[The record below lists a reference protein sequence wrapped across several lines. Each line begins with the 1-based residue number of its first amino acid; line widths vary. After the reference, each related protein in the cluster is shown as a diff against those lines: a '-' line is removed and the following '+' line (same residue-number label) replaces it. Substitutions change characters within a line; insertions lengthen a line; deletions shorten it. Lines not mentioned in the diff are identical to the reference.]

1 PKVDAAWNLHELT
14 RELDLSAFVLF
25 SSAAGTFGNPGQAN
39 YAAANAFLDALAQHR
54 RAAGLPATSLA
65 WGLWADAS
73 GMTDEL
79 AETDRGRLSRAG
91 VAALSTE
98 EGLRLLDASI
108 ALPTAVAVPMRLDL
122 APLRARPESVP
133 ALLRALVRT
142 ARPAAAKAEG
152 SLAARISALPEDER
166 LPLLLDL
173 VRTCVAA
180 VLGHASAAQVEPERA
195 FGELGFDS
203 LTAVELRNRL
213 DAASGLRL
221 PATLIFDYPTPVVLA
236 GHLRSTLL
244 GGDEARSA
252 TTRTAVA
259 EDEPIAI
266 VGMSCRFPGGVASP
280 EDLWRLV
287 AEGRDAVSDFPDN
300 RGWNVD
306 ALYNPD
312 PGHSGTSTVR
322 WGGFLHDAAEF
333 DPAFFGMSPREALA
347 VDPQQRLLLETS
359 WEALE
364 RAGIE
369 PRTLRGSATG
379 VFAGVMY
386 NDYASRLRRAPE
398 GFEGQLGFGSSG
410 SIASGRVSY
419 VLGLEGPAMTVDTA
433 CSSSLVALHLAAQAL
448 RSGECSLALAG
459 GVTVMSS
466 PAAFVEFSRQ
476 RGLAP
481 DGRCKAFSADADGT
495 GWGEG
500 VGMLALERLSDA
512 QRNGH
517 RVLAV
522 VRGSAVNQDGA
533 SNGLTAPNGPSQ
545 QRVIRQALA
554 SAGLAPSEVD
564 AVEAHG
570 TGTTLGDPIEA
581 QALLATYGQDRDG
594 EPLWLGSL
602 KSNVGHTQAAAGV
615 AGVIKMVMAMRHGV
629 LPRTLHVSERSP
641 HVDWSAGAV
650 DVLMEPR
657 PWTAVG
663 RPRRAGVSSFG
674 VGGTNAHTIIEQ
686 APEAEESAPASSAP
700 ADGVVPWALSARSAE
715 ALRGQAIRLRE
726 HVAGEPGTG
735 PVDIGYSLATT
746 RQAFD
751 HRAVVVGDD
760 RAALLDGLTALAE
773 GQPFPGLVTDSV
785 ALGGV
790 GFLFSGQGSQRL
802 GMGRELAARFPVF
815 ADALDAVLGEFDPAV
830 REVLFG
836 EDADALNETGVT
848 QPALF
853 AVEVALFRLL
863 ESWGVR
869 PDVLAGHSI
878 GELAAAHVA
887 GVWSLA
893 DAVKVVSARAGL
905 MQALPKGGAMAAIR
919 ATEAEVAADLPETV
933 GIAAVNGPNSVVIS
947 GVADDVDVLA
957 ELWREGGRK
966 VTGLRVS
973 HAFHSPLMEPMLGEF
988 RRVLEAVSYEAPAI
1002 PVVSTLTGARA
1013 TAEELASPAYWV
1025 RHVRESVRFHDAV
1038 STLVDEGVVTFV
1050 EIGPGGTLSA
1060 LGQES
1065 APDAAFVPA
1074 LRGDRPEES
1083 ALLSAVAR
1091 LGTRGVPVDWTRLL
1105 PGGRPVELPTYAFQR
1120 KRYWLDAPRDL
1131 HIDEAAGGL
1140 GLAGA
1145 DHPLLGAAVDLADGQ
1160 GLVCTGRLGTD
1171 THPWLADHAVAQVT
1185 LLPGTAFAELALAA
1199 GGRLGLDEVDE
1210 LTLAAPL
1217 VLPERGGV
1225 RLRVT
1230 VGGDDG
1236 SGRRTLSIDSRP
1248 DDPAADTDWAR
1259 HATGFLTTGEP
1270 AHPAATTEWPP
1281 AGAES
1286 VDVDG
1291 LYDGLA
1297 AAGFGY
1303 GPAFQ
1308 GLRAAWRGEGA
1319 VYAEIE
1325 LDEAQ
1330 HLDAASFGV
1339 HPALLD
1345 AALHACTLGG
1355 LVEDAGRP
1363 RLPFSWNG
1371 VRWHATGAT
1380 AARVRLTPAG
1390 SDAVTLELTDV
1401 QGHPLATVAS
1411 LVLRPIA
1418 ADQWGARHRDS
1429 LFRLEWVAAQT
1440 RAATP
1445 APSRGCAV
1453 IGPDDLKVGAGLA
1466 LSGIAVEEH
1475 RDLAALAEAGVPEL
1489 VVVPCAEDGSE
1500 PVSGARTAALRALRL
1515 AQEWLADDRFLD
1527 SRLVFVTR
1535 GAVATGP
1542 DEDVPDLAD
1551 AAVWGLIRSAQSENP
1566 DRFTLVDVD
1575 VHDASWEVLS
1585 DVLAGSEPQAAVR
1598 AGDLLVPRLAP
1609 ARPSEEES
1617 PVEFA
1622 PGGTVLVTGATGT
1635 IGGLVTRHLVTGHG
1649 VRHLLLASRSGA
1661 AAPGADALCAELTG
1675 LGARVTLAAC
1685 DVTDPRAL
1693 ADLLAAVDSDHPLT
1707 GVVHSA
1713 GVLDDGVIGSMTP
1726 ERIDRVFRPKVD
1738 AAWHLHELTRDLD
1751 LSAFVLFS
1759 SAAGTFG

>member
-1 PKVDAAWNLHELT
+1 PVRPAAPAPARWAFLGDGPGRTETSEPARVYADLAALGEDEVPDLVFAPVPSAEGPAEATHRALALVRTWLSDDRFGAARLVFVTSGAVAADPDEDIPDLANSPVWGLVRAAQAEHPGRFVLVDVDEPADSVQALLSAVATDEPQLAVRAGEPFAPRLVRARPAESEGSGPGSGFGEGPVLVTGASGMLGGLVARHLVVQHGVRRLVLASRRGQVGALHDELTELGAEVAVVACDVADRDAVAALLAEHPVTAVVHAAGVLDDGVIGSMTPERIDTVFRPKVDAAWNLHELT

-39 YAAANAFLDALAQHR
+39 YASANAFLDALAQHR

-91 VAALSTE
+91 VAALSAE
-98 EGLRLLDASI
+98 EGLRLLDASL
-108 ALPTAVAVPMRLDL
+108 ALPTAVTVPMRLDL
-122 APLRARPESVP
+122 APLRARPETVP

-180 VLGHASAAQVEPERA
+180 VLGHASAAEVEPERA

-221 PATLIFDYPTPVVLA
+221 PATLIFDYPTPLVLA
-236 GHLRSTLL
+236 GHLRATLL
-244 GGDEARSA
+244 GGDEAGTA
-252 TTRTAVA
+252 TIRAAVA

-266 VGMSCRFPGGVASP
+266 VGMSCRFPGGVESP

-554 SAGLAPSEVD
+554 SAGLAPSDVD

-615 AGVIKMVMAMRHGV
+615 AGVIKMVMAMRNGV
-629 LPRTLHVSERSP
+629 LPQTLHVSERSP

-650 DVLMEPR
+650 DVLTEPR
-657 PWTAVG
+657 PWTAAG

-686 APEAEESAPASSAP
+686 APAAEESAPAAPPAP
-700 ADGVVPWALSARSAE
+700 ADGVVPWMLSARSAE
-715 ALRGQAIRLRE
+715 ALRDQAIRLRE

-735 PVDIGYSLATT
+735 AVDIGYSLATT

-760 RAALLDGLTALAE
+760 RAVLLDGLTALAE
-773 GQPFPGLVTDSV
+773 G
-785 ALGGV
+785 
-790 GFLFSGQGSQRL
+790 
-802 GMGRELAARFPVF
+802 
-815 ADALDAVLGEFDPAV
+815 
-830 REVLFG
+830 
-836 EDADALNETGVT
+836 
-848 QPALF
+848 
-853 AVEVALFRLL
+853 
-863 ESWGVR
+863 R
-869 PDVLAGHSI
+869 P
-878 GELAAAHVA
+878 
-887 GVWSLA
+887 
-893 DAVKVVSARAGL
+893 
-905 MQALPKGGAMAAIR
+905 
-919 ATEAEVAADLPETV
+919 
-933 GIAAVNGPNSVVIS
+933 
-947 GVADDVDVLA
+947 
-957 ELWREGGRK
+957 
-966 VTGLRVS
+966 
-973 HAFHSPLMEPMLGEF
+973 
-988 RRVLEAVSYEAPAI
+988 
-1002 PVVSTLTGARA
+1002 
-1013 TAEELASPAYWV
+1013 
-1025 RHVRESVRFHDAV
+1025 
-1038 STLVDEGVVTFV
+1038 
-1050 EIGPGGTLSA
+1050 
-1060 LGQES
+1060 
-1065 APDAAFVPA
+1065 
-1074 LRGDRPEES
+1074 
-1083 ALLSAVAR
+1083 
-1091 LGTRGVPVDWTRLL
+1091 
-1105 PGGRPVELPTYAFQR
+1105 
-1120 KRYWLDAPRDL
+1120 
-1131 HIDEAAGGL
+1131 
-1140 GLAGA
+1140 
-1145 DHPLLGAAVDLADGQ
+1145 
-1160 GLVCTGRLGTD
+1160 
-1171 THPWLADHAVAQVT
+1171 
-1185 LLPGTAFAELALAA
+1185 
-1199 GGRLGLDEVDE
+1199 
-1210 LTLAAPL
+1210 
-1217 VLPERGGV
+1217 
-1225 RLRVT
+1225 
-1230 VGGDDG
+1230 
-1236 SGRRTLSIDSRP
+1236 
-1248 DDPAADTDWAR
+1248 
-1259 HATGFLTTGEP
+1259 
-1270 AHPAATTEWPP
+1270 
-1281 AGAES
+1281 
-1286 VDVDG
+1286 
-1291 LYDGLA
+1291 
-1297 AAGFGY
+1297 
-1303 GPAFQ
+1303 
-1308 GLRAAWRGEGA
+1308 
-1319 VYAEIE
+1319 
-1325 LDEAQ
+1325 
-1330 HLDAASFGV
+1330 
-1339 HPALLD
+1339 
-1345 AALHACTLGG
+1345 
-1355 LVEDAGRP
+1355 
-1363 RLPFSWNG
+1363 
-1371 VRWHATGAT
+1371 
-1380 AARVRLTPAG
+1380 
-1390 SDAVTLELTDV
+1390 
-1401 QGHPLATVAS
+1401 
-1411 LVLRPIA
+1411 
-1418 ADQWGARHRDS
+1418 
-1429 LFRLEWVAAQT
+1429 
-1440 RAATP
+1440 
-1445 APSRGCAV
+1445 
-1453 IGPDDLKVGAGLA
+1453 
-1466 LSGIAVEEH
+1466 
-1475 RDLAALAEAGVPEL
+1475 
-1489 VVVPCAEDGSE
+1489 
-1500 PVSGARTAALRALRL
+1500 
-1515 AQEWLADDRFLD
+1515 
-1527 SRLVFVTR
+1527 
-1535 GAVATGP
+1535 
-1542 DEDVPDLAD
+1542 
-1551 AAVWGLIRSAQSENP
+1551 
-1566 DRFTLVDVD
+1566 
-1575 VHDASWEVLS
+1575 
-1585 DVLAGSEPQAAVR
+1585 
-1598 AGDLLVPRLAP
+1598 
-1609 ARPSEEES
+1609 
-1617 PVEFA
+1617 
-1622 PGGTVLVTGATGT
+1622 
-1635 IGGLVTRHLVTGHG
+1635 
-1649 VRHLLLASRSGA
+1649 
-1661 AAPGADALCAELTG
+1661 
-1675 LGARVTLAAC
+1675 
-1685 DVTDPRAL
+1685 
-1693 ADLLAAVDSDHPLT
+1693 
-1707 GVVHSA
+1707 
-1713 GVLDDGVIGSMTP
+1713 
-1726 ERIDRVFRPKVD
+1726 
-1738 AAWHLHELTRDLD
+1738 
-1751 LSAFVLFS
+1751 
-1759 SAAGTFG
+1759 